1 MSSWD
6 FPTNDPVD
14 LQVRAATGDI
24 TVSAVAT
31 QTARVTLEGDEGFIT
46 GARVEFDDGKLS
58 VVGTGLPGLRG
69 LGLTV
74 TAELPE
80 GSSCLVHTTAGDIRC
95 TGRLGALD
103 VHTIS
108 GDVSAEEVSGLAR
121 VDTASGDIDLGS
133 AAEVR
138 AESASGDVSLGQAS
152 GTVTVRTASGDVRI
166 AEASGLRADVKS
178 ASGDIRV
185 AVAPGIG
192 VYLDLSSLSGT
203 VSSEL
208 EPAEDSGAASLT
220 LNCRSISG
228 DVRVVR
234 AAQPAAR

>member
-14 LQVRAATGDI
+14 LQVRAATGDV

-80 GSSCLVHTTAGDIRC
+80 GSSCLVHTTSADVRC
-95 TGRLGALD
+95 SGRLGALD

-138 AESASGDVSLGQAS
+138 AETASGDVSLGQAS

>member
-14 LQVRAATGDI
+14 LQVRAATGDV

-80 GSSCLVHTTAGDIRC
+80 GSSCLVHTTSADVRC
-95 TGRLGALD
+95 SGRLGALD
-103 VHTIS
+103 VHTCLLYTSVRAICERS
-108 GDVSAEEVSGLAR
+108 GAYEIRAAHD
-121 VDTASGDIDLGS
+121 
-133 AAEVR
+133 AAER
-138 AESASGDVSLGQAS
+138 AAIWTG
-152 GTVTVRTASGDVRI
+152 R
-166 AEASGLRADVKS
+166 KS
-178 ASGDIRV
+178 AFA
-185 AVAPGIG
+185 AVGRI
-192 VYLDLSSLSGT
+192 S
-203 VSSEL
+203 
-208 EPAEDSGAASLT
+208 PAYIVQDR
-220 LNCRSISG
+220 C
-228 DVRVVR
+228 V
-234 AAQPAAR
+234 